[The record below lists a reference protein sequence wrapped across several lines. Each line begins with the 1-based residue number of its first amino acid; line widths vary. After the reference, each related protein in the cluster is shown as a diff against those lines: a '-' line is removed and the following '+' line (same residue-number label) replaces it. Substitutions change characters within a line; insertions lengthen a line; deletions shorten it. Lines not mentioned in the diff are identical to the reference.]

1 VLNHLDNWR
10 QCEFSSRCFC
20 NAHTERAAPH
30 SDLALDHL
38 PKLKKVEAVR
48 LLGIRIEIRLI
59 SNRVIAQYNGLV
71 YPGLNCMP
79 KRVKIEPHLSSDEL
93 ERRYRQAQN
102 VIERSHYQTIW
113 LLALG
118 NNPRSGRSDGLW
130 TELDL

>member
-1 VLNHLDNWR
+1 
-10 QCEFSSRCFC
+10 
-20 NAHTERAAPH
+20 
-30 SDLALDHL
+30 
-38 PKLKKVEAVR
+38 
-48 LLGIRIEIRLI
+48 
-59 SNRVIAQYNGLV
+59 
-71 YPGLNCMP
+71 MP

-113 LLALG
+113 LLLE